1 LKVVGWDEIAS
12 VGSFEGS
19 LSHLRF
25 TLRHVAEETQ
35 LVHAVHPIPPH
46 WLYNGSGQGI
56 VDKVVDEDD
65 VIETVVVT
73 IFVIVLVEVVVE
85 VEVLDEVLVEAGT
98 VTYTVLV
105 DVEVGVGVTVMV
117 ITAIQ
122 DRKVSYL
129 PSFFT
134 RAAERRQRRRHQR
147 K

>member
-1 LKVVGWDEIAS
+1 
-12 VGSFEGS
+12 
-19 LSHLRF
+19 
-25 TLRHVAEETQ
+25 
-35 LVHAVHPIPPH
+35 VHPVHPIPPH
-46 WLYNGSGQGI
+46 WPYNGSGQGV
-56 VDKVVDEDD
+56 VDKVVDEVD

-85 VEVLDEVLVEAGT
+85 VEVLDEVFVEAGT

-129 PSFFT
+129 PSIFT
-134 RAAERRQRRRHQR
+134 HATQRWQRRRQRSRRKDILSLISCIGNSARHNLLQMMD
-147 K
+147 